1 MNRKDLQQ
9 LALIRLREA
18 KVLLDNGNYDG
29 AYYLCG
35 YAIECAFKACVAK
48 QTKRHDFP
56 NKKTVNDSYTHNLV
70 QLVKVAGLQTALEQ
84 ETRNDAIFAVNWGIV
99 KDWTEESRYE
109 RHTQIAAENLYA
121 AISHNRHGVLWWI
134 KLHW

>member
-1 MNRKDLQQ
+1 VNRKDLQQ
-9 LALIRLREA
+9 LASIRLREA

-35 YAIECAFKACVAK
+35 YAIECDFKACVAK

-56 NKKTVNDSYTHNLV
+56 NKKTVNDSYTHDLV
-70 QLVKVAGLQTALEQ
+70 QLVKVAGLKTALEQ
-84 ETRNDAIFAVNWGIV
+84 EIRSNAIFAVNWGIV

-109 RHTQIAAENLYA
+109 RHPQIAAENLYA
-121 AISHNRHGVLWWI
+121 AISDNRHGVLRWI
-134 KLHW
+134 KRHW